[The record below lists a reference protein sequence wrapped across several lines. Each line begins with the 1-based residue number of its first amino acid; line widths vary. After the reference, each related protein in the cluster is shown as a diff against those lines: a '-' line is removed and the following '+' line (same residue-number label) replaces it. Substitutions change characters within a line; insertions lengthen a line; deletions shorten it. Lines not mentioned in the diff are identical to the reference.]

1 MVRRNQRRASQLPCR
16 FPHTHDVLSGL
27 WPNLDKKIKLPFFDL
42 KDSIAT
48 DTEPKHN
55 FFLKGQEVAMMPKL
69 LRMNVRNM
77 HRFLLTRQQRNRML
91 DVLTL
96 YYQLHVPEFRDLRSL
111 AVLREVLA

>member
-1 MVRRNQRRASQLPCR
+1 
-16 FPHTHDVLSGL
+16 
-27 WPNLDKKIKLPFFDL
+27 
-42 KDSIAT
+42 
-48 DTEPKHN
+48 
-55 FFLKGQEVAMMPKL
+55 MMPKL